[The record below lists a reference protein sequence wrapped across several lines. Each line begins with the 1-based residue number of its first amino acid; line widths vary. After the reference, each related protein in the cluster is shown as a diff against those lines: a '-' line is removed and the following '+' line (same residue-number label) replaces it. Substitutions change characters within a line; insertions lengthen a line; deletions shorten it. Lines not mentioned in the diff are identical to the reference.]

1 MNSIHIFTQLSD
13 LPPSIEQFFE
23 TTSKGNVFFSHP
35 WYRNFIEHILD
46 NGDQLRAFAVGT
58 AADSRDPAALLLM
71 RAQTANGFGLRKLE
85 PMVNYY
91 TSLFGPNIDATGASV
106 QQCCEQLAAAI
117 ANDRPRWDQINLNPM
132 ARDEP
137 TFDAMKVALENVGFR
152 TEPYFCFG
160 NWYMKTQGKA
170 FDEYFNGLPSQLRN
184 TVNRKRKQLESTKR
198 GRFEIVTSGEGLD
211 VAIRAYEKIYN
222 SSWKVPE
229 PYPNFVRGLI
239 KTCAERGWLRLGVGY
254 VDGEPAAAQIWIV
267 YQGIANIYKLAYD
280 ERFAKT
286 SVGSILTTNLMRHV
300 MDTDHVH
307 EIDYLT
313 GDDSY
318 KKDWMSHRRE
328 RWGIMAYNSRTPRGL
343 ALSGANS
350 LRKLAKRLMK
360 RDKRTVENQVG
371 SETNV

>member
-1 MNSIHIFTQLSD
+1 MNSIQIFTQLSD

-46 NGDQLRAFAVGT
+46 NGEQLRAFAVGT
-58 AADSRDPAALLLM
+58 GADSRDPAALLLM
-71 RAQTANGFGLRKLE
+71 RAQTAIGFRLRKLE

-91 TSLFGPNIDATGASV
+91 TSLFGPNIDAAGASV
-106 QQCCEQLAAAI
+106 QQCCEQLAELI
-117 ANDRPRWDQINLNPM
+117 AGDRPRWDQVNLNPM
-132 ARDEP
+132 AHDEP
-137 TFDAMKVALENVGFR
+137 TFEAMKIALENVGFR

-160 NWYMKTQGKA
+160 NWYMKTQGKT

-184 TVNRKRKQLESTKR
+184 TVNRKRKQMQSTKR

-211 VAIRAYEKIYN
+211 AAISAYEKIYN

-239 KTCAERGWLRLGVGY
+239 KTCAEHGWLRLGVGY

-350 LRKLAKRLMK
+350 LRKLAKRVMK

>member
-1 MNSIHIFTQLSD
+1 MNSIQTLTQLSD

-23 TTSKGNVFFSHP
+23 STSKGNVFFSLP

-46 NGDQLRAFAVGT
+46 NGEQLRAFAVGSG
-58 AADSRDPAALLLM
+58 ADSRDPSALLLM

-117 ANDRPRWDQINLNPM
+117 ADDRPRWDQINLNPM